1 MFLHPLMTLLDFL
14 LFRRDLLAF
23 LLAFLL
29 NFTSS
34 HQIDRQ
40 SVFLC
45 FQIRN
50 KFNFQNQLTSLL
62 IKTKR
67 SSTRHQQYMRT
78 FCTRK
83 TSKTKV
89 TKSPLSS
96 KNNGEFSI
104 ELGIPQNEVNAL
116 RRLWR
121 GVENIWN
128 FSCDKANEFFLLRT
142 TRHFARHQTLR
153 VYGVKTFVFKS
164 QIESPFG
171 IKSWRQEQ
179 AGLINSWKLLEY
191 FAKIDIVRREILN
204 SSKKVK

>member
-1 MFLHPLMTLLDFL
+1 MFLHTLMTLLDFL

-121 GVENIWN
+121 GGREYM
-128 FSCDKANEFFLLRT
+128 KFFMWQSQRILP
-142 TRHFARHQTLR
+142 FAHDTTLR
-153 VYGVKTFVFKS
+153 STPNSASVWSENFCF
-164 QIESPFG
+164 QISNW
-171 IKSWRQEQ
+171 IAIW
-179 AGLINSWKLLEY
+179 Y
-191 FAKIDIVRREILN
+191 
-204 SSKKVK
+204 